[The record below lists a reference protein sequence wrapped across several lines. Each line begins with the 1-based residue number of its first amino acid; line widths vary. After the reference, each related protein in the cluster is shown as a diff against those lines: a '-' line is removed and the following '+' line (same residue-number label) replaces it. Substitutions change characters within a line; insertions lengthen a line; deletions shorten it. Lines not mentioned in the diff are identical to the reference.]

1 MPQTDRNVSLATF
14 THAGM
19 YSLVWPFGMVTL
31 PYHYKDTLLMK
42 CHIVHLRYV
51 THALYMSIILSPDH
65 PN

>member
-1 MPQTDRNVSLATF
+1 MPQTDRNVSLATL

-51 THALYMSIILSPDH
+51 THAL
-65 PN
+65 